1 MTAPTKTTETDAIIG
16 GRSNSP
22 SRMNRRAWLI
32 GCGAGAAGYIGLR
45 MFRRAWAKTGTAF
58 VARGQRYDGPLEQ
71 TIRDGLFATGFHPE
85 QISGKRVL
93 LKPNLVEPTRKA
105 PQMTTHPAMIAAAA
119 AVFRGWGA
127 RVIVG
132 EGPGHV
138 RDTELALDE
147 SGMYDALDAASV
159 EFADLNYEEVGWI
172 ANAGRASKLS
182 GFWFPRTVIEAD
194 LIVSMPKMKTHHWVG
209 FTASMKNLYGTIPGI
224 KYGWPKNVLHH
235 AGIPETVF
243 DINASLPK
251 SIAIVDGI
259 VAMEGDGPIMGT
271 AKPLGLVI
279 VGTNPTAVDATVAR
293 LMGLAPERVPY
304 LQLAADCLGPIDE
317 RQITQRGEPLR
328 GLISPF
334 KIINR
339 PHLRALQSDSGALL
353 S

>member
-1 MTAPTKTTETDAIIG
+1 
-16 GRSNSP
+16 
-22 SRMNRRAWLI
+22 
-32 GCGAGAAGYIGLR
+32 
-45 MFRRAWAKTGTAF
+45 
-58 VARGQRYDGPLEQ
+58 
-71 TIRDGLFATGFHPE
+71 
-85 QISGKRVL
+85 
-93 LKPNLVEPTRKA
+93 
-105 PQMTTHPAMIAAAA
+105 MTTHPAMVAAAA

-127 RVIVG
+127 QVTVG

-147 SGMYDALDAASV
+147 SGMYDALDSAGV

-172 ANAGRASKLS
+172 ENAGRASKLP

-259 VAMEGDGPIMGT
+259 VAMEGDGPIMGS

-317 RQITQRGEPLR
+317 RLITQRGESLR
-328 GLISPF
+328 RLISPF
-334 KIINR
+334 KIIDR
-339 PHLRALQSDSGALL
+339 PHLRSLQADAGMLL